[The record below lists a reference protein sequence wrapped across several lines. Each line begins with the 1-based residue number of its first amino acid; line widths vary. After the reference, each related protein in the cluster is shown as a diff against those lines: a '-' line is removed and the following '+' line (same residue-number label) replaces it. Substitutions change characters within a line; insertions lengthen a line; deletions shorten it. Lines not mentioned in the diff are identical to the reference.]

1 MYCLISFVTAY
12 VLELVLIPFA
22 WKLKENVLWGS
33 VVGTTMIVAC
43 VLIHENNWQ
52 FIRYDMKR
60 ARPKHLLR
68 EHNLLFRSHRKQP
81 VPLSGKQLEERREAL
96 WRHNRGT
103 SQCRREVLRATEAS
117 ARPLDDDGGWVAPA
131 PTAE

>member
-52 FIRYDMKR
+52 FIRYDTLFM
-60 ARPKHLLR
+60 RPSSIGGAALCVALCLSVCLSVCPVIVAIGHDFSAPLASRMYFSSRTEGRISYGHLGR
-68 EHNLLFRSHRKQP
+68 TDSCYFR
-81 VPLSGKQLEERREAL
+81 
-96 WRHNRGT
+96 
-103 SQCRREVLRATEAS
+103 
-117 ARPLDDDGGWVAPA
+117 
-131 PTAE
+131 